1 METGLVVL
9 IVTLIT
15 APVVV
20 AGILVLRS
28 SIRNSRSKEI
38 LSTERSVST
47 EVGVSEEVS
56 SESSTRLR
64 DLVIENMRKK
74 RRTSSREGKL
84 PFVQDDAV

>member
-9 IVTLIT
+9 IVILIT